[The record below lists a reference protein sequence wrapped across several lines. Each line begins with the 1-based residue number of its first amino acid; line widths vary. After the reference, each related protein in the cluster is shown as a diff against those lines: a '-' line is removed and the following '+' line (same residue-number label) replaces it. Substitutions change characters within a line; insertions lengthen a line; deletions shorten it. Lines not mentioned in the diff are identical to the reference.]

1 MSDLGIEELAP
12 GRYAGLVKKIEY
24 SGKKNIKI
32 VITYR
37 FDTPAGP
44 RELEDR
50 ELIGAPQSSANYF
63 RTTSGL
69 ARVRD
74 ILKVKGLTLADADY
88 RSLKGLLEG
97 VGLTVI
103 TGNKRTAGFNT
114 PFVIRVEKP

>member
-1 MSDLGIEELAP
+1 MSDFGIEELAP
-12 GRYAGLVKKIEY
+12 GRYAGFVKKIEY

-32 VITYR
+32 IITYR
-37 FDTPAGP
+37 FDTPTGT

-74 ILKVKGLTLADADY
+74 ILKIKGLTLADADY

-97 VGLTVI
+97 VGITVI